1 MPAPSNKS
9 ASAALPVGYRLGEY
23 AIEAVLGQGGFGI
36 TYRARDT
43 RLGAQVAIKEYFPQV
58 YAVRT
63 EKSTIVPGP
72 GADLENYR
80 WGLTEFLKEAQALA
94 KFKHPH
100 IVRVLRFLEANGTA
114 YTIMEYEE
122 GQTLSSY
129 LAQHGGVLDEASLL
143 RVFLPVLSGLEA
155 VHEAGLLHLDI
166 KPDNIYL
173 RANEQPMLI
182 DFGSSRQMRGEAS
195 QKITLTPGYCA
206 LEQYPGHGEVG
217 PWSDVYGIGAAL
229 YRCMTGKGPVDALER
244 HHTLAR
250 THADALRPATAFE
263 RPFYATHIRQCVDA
277 ALKLAAPERPG
288 SAFVLQ
294 QGLMGKDMAQVGKR
308 RPDAVFRAGTGYIGA
323 VLSAPVEEKKSRRPS
338 RPLLERL
345 IALTVVAATFAI
357 ITPMTLINLGRMTE
371 AELYDW
377 IEQTRIE
384 AVARVRDAG
393 DWIDEKVFGVKPLP
407 KPTTVAAA
415 PRAAPAPAEPV
426 VAPEMLRPP
435 FPLGEPPA
443 IEIAV
448 PGEPLHAI
456 GFLQHGLVLATA
468 SDAGLVQ
475 LWDVQTGAVRTT
487 LPAVAHGPG
496 ALGVFPSS
504 QWLAAADRGSGIA
517 VFDPLGNR
525 DGLLPGEPDDRVAV
539 IAVSAA
545 GRLLAAAE
553 DNGQLAVWE
562 LSQRRRL
569 HELASGKSR
578 PRLLAFSPDE
588 RLLLAGDDAGG
599 IAAWDVADGVL
610 VSYRRVHEKPVT
622 AMAFTPDGR
631 LLAVGAKD
639 GTVRFWT
646 AQDDAPG
653 RVHIAGS
660 SPVEHLSFSRDGLWL
675 LAASDDG
682 AIHVWNVDTGEPAGD
697 ATAGGGLRAFAATA
711 DGKLLAA
718 AGDDNIVR
726 IWK

>member
-23 AIEAVLGQGGFGI
+23 AIEAVLGHGGFGI

-63 EKSTIVPGP
+63 DKSTIVPGP

-80 WGLTEFLKEAQALA
+80 WGLSEFLKEAQALA

-100 IVRVLRFLEANGTA
+100 IVRVLRYLEANGTA
-114 YTIMEYEE
+114 YTIMEYEQ

-129 LAQHGGVLDEASLL
+129 LTQHGGVLDEAALM

-195 QKITLTPGYCA
+195 QKVTLTPGYCA

-217 PWSDVYGIGAAL
+217 VWSDVYGIGAAL

-244 HHTLAR
+244 YQTFAR
-250 THADALRPATAFE
+250 THADPLRPATAFD
-263 RPFYATHIRQCVDA
+263 RPFYAAHTRQCVDA
-277 ALKLAAPERPG
+277 ALKLSAAERPG

-294 QGLMGKDMAQVGKR
+294 QGLMGKDMTQVGKR

-323 VLSAPVEEKKSRRPS
+323 VLAAPVEEKPRRRS
-338 RPLLERL
+338 RPLFEQV
-345 IALTVVAATFAI
+345 IAVLVVVATFAI

-371 AELYDW
+371 DELYEWIDQKRTETIAHARDARDW
-377 IEQTRIE
+377 INEE
-384 AVARVRDAG
+384 
-393 DWIDEKVFGVKPLP
+393 VFSVKPLP
-407 KPTTVAAA
+407 KPPIAAAASRPAAPQPVAAA
-415 PRAAPAPAEPV
+415 ER
-426 VAPEMLRPP
+426 MRPP
-435 FPLGEPPA
+435 FPVGGQPA
-443 IEIAV
+443 IEIPV
-448 PGEPLHAI
+448 PGEPVHAI

-468 SDAGLVQ
+468 SDDGLVR
-475 LWDVQTGAVRTT
+475 LWDAQTGAVRLT
-487 LPAVAHGPG
+487 LPAVSHGPG

-504 QWLAAADRGSGIA
+504 QWLAAADRENGIA

-525 DGLLPGEPDDRVAV
+525 EGVLPGDPDDRVAV
-539 IAVSAA
+539 IAVSTA

-553 DNGQLAVWE
+553 DNGQLVVWE

-569 HELASGKSR
+569 HELASGESR

-588 RLLLAGDDAGG
+588 RLLLAGDDTGG
-599 IAAWDVADGVL
+599 VAAWNVADGVL
-610 VSYRRVHEKPVT
+610 VSYRRVHEQPVT
-622 AMAFTPDGR
+622 AMAFSPDGR

-639 GTVRFWT
+639 GKVRYWT
-646 AQDDAPG
+646 PQDDAPAHVYVVG
-653 RVHIAGS
+653 T
-660 SPVEHLSFSRDGLWL
+660 SPVEHLAFSQDGLWL
-675 LAASDDG
+675 LAAAGD
-682 AIHVWNVDTGEPAGD
+682 ATVHMWNVDNGEPAGD
-697 ATAGGGLRAFAATA
+697 GTVGARGLRAFASTA

-718 AGDDNIVR
+718 AGDDNVVR
-726 IWK
+726 IWR